1 MAFVLL
7 TDTENS
13 SCGTLHEPKL
23 TNWKCVFYSPIG
35 INGTTQTIKHEE
47 CRLKGGEDEKIFLS
61 AKEKEG
67 DFVQKEA
74 HNAQVQVDYLVRA
87 LVNPIQK
94 KYFYIYIMCC

>member
-1 MAFVLL
+1 MLAFVLL
-7 TDTENS
+7 TDTDNS

-67 DFVQKEA
+67 DLVQKEA
-74 HNAQVQVDYLVRA
+74 HNAQVQVDDILRA
-87 LVNPIQK
+87 L
-94 KYFYIYIMCC
+94 FY